1 MEEVLS
7 NKFQTYEQYLNETAP
22 VLKKY
27 IEKNLDKVI
36 NSFEVPHHSDI
47 DKYLYNPIKDY
58 TKNSG
63 KLHRP
68 LTCIAAFLVV
78 NGGNTDQIDEV
89 LPVACAIENF
99 QTAALIHDDI
109 ADDGQLRRGKACMHI
124 EYGEGLAINAGDFGL
139 ACTVGGVVEALRNS
153 SYSDKKILAIVR
165 QLVFMEYMTIEGQAM
180 DLG

>member
-7 NKFQTYEQYLNETAP
+7 KKFLSYEQYLNESAP

-27 IEKNLDKVI
+27 IEKNFDIVI
-36 NSFEVPHHSDI
+36 DSFEKSHHSDV
-47 DKYLYNPIKDY
+47 DKYLYVPMREY

-68 LTCIAAFLVV
+68 LTCIAAYLAV
-78 NGGNTDQIDEV
+78 NGGDTSKLDEV
-89 LPVACAIENF
+89 LSVACAIENF

-109 ADDGQLRRGKACMHI
+109 ADGGQLRRGKPCMHI
-124 EYGEGLAINAGDFGL
+124 EQGEGIAINAGDYGL

-153 SYSDKKILAIVR
+153 NYSEKKILDIVR